1 MQKSSSK
8 TVKNTR
14 LLYSAI
20 CVSIIA
26 LGVIVYF
33 ASAGTSDSVNK
44 STTITETTIEAAQ
57 EAQHAV
63 TVKETT
69 TAKQTTTAAPSTTKK
84 ESASMAQGDTN
95 TPYKSFYKY
104 PVGEEVQRAF
114 STELAYDETMEDYRS
129 HAAVDFACTMGA
141 SVESINDGIVLSV
154 QKDGMW
160 GNVVEIDH
168 GGKLVAVYKGLDNV
182 SVAKGDSV
190 AIGQAIGTV
199 GTIPCES
206 AQESHLHLETKL
218 DGEFV
223 DPLKVMGKTE
233 ETTSAA
239 S

>member
-33 ASAGTSDSVNK
+33 ASAGSSDSVNK
-44 STTITETTIEAAQ
+44 STTITETTAEPAQ

-69 TAKQTTTAAPSTTKK
+69 TARQTTSAPSTTKK
-84 ESASMAQGDTN
+84 EPASMTQGDTN

-104 PVGEEVQRAF
+104 PAGEEVQRAF

-129 HAAVDFACTMGA
+129 HAAVDFAAATGA
-141 SVESINDGIVLSV
+141 GVEAINDGIVLSV

-168 GGKLVAVYKGLDNV
+168 GGKLVAVYKGLDSV

-190 AIGQAIGTV
+190 SIGQAIGTV

-223 DPLKVMGKTE
+223 DPLAVMGKTE
-233 ETTSAA
+233 TSTAQG

>member
-1 MQKSSSK
+1 MQRSSSK

-33 ASAGTSDSVNK
+33 ASTGTSDSVNK
-44 STTITETTIEAAQ
+44 STTITETTTEKTQ
-57 EAQHAV
+57 EARNAV

-69 TAKQTTTAAPSTTKK
+69 TEKKTTAAQTTAKK
-84 ESASMAQGDTN
+84 ESTSMQQGDTN
-95 TPYKSFYKY
+95 TPYESFYQY
-104 PVGEEVQRAF
+104 PVGEEVQRAY
-114 STELAYDETMEDYRS
+114 STELAYDDTMEDYRS
-129 HAAVDFACTMGA
+129 HAAVDFACELVA
-141 SVESINDGIVLSV
+141 NVESINDGIVLSV

-168 GGKLVAVYKGLDNV
+168 GGKLVAVYKGLDSV

-190 AIGQAIGTV
+190 SIGQVIGTV

-206 AQESHLHLETKL
+206 AQESHLHLETKV

-223 DPLKVMGKTE
+223 DPLKVMSKTE
-233 ETTSAA
+233 TSTSDA